1 MKMPMYAMRMTSI
14 FPLFCFSNISNL
26 VVKKRDKTALAV
38 SFSLFLFSV
47 ISLWSALVPSPVPY
61 AEGHFDHLAHYN
73 GAGFGIS
80 DKYYVNQQLEP
91 EYAKPKELSQ
101 IMFSIQ
107 DNAGRDVHDIVVM
120 VEIYSISGERVSVF
134 PWTKLD
140 VGDFSVPFVFPK
152 IGNYQI
158 VLSVLNSDA
167 GTSQIINTVPPERT
181 ILNDISDCNCERGVF
196 NVSISQNFGAV
207 FNTVVFISVFGAV
220 FVLGAVLFW
229 MFWSRRRHKDKEFD
243 PLTNNDFVKY
253 SVLFLAFGASIVHLA
268 VYPSHAGLRLE
279 YSIFLISASAVQLA
293 YGIMYVLL
301 IFSEDNDRGIRK
313 YDKMLVT
320 KQYYMKSLKLNL
332 FGLIGSLV
340 LIFLYIYAVTFPPP
354 LSPNAHPEDVDIA
367 GIVDKSLEVILVIGI
382 LYLMRFE
389 KKRYLYSFK
398 SSNFKNV

>member
-1 MKMPMYAMRMTSI
+1 MPSLKT
-14 FPLFCFSNISNL
+14 
-26 VVKKRDKTALAV
+26 KKSDKAVLAL
-38 SFSLFLFSV
+38 SFSLVLFFV
-47 ISLWSALVPSPVPY
+47 FSLWSDLLPSPVPY
-61 AEGHFDHLAHYN
+61 AEGHFDHLGHYN
-73 GAGFGIS
+73 SAGFGIS

-91 EYAKPKELSQ
+91 EYAKPNELSQ

-134 PWTKLD
+134 PWTRLD
-140 VGDFSVPFVFPK
+140 VGDFSVPFVFPN

-158 VLSVLNSDA
+158 VLSVLNSDV
-167 GTSQIINTVPPERT
+167 GTGQIINTVPPERT

-229 MFWSRRRHKDKEFD
+229 MFWSRRRNKEFI

-253 SVLFLAFGASIVHLA
+253 YVLFLAFGASIVHLA
-268 VYPSHAGLRLE
+268 VYPSHAALRLE
-279 YSIFLISASAVQLA
+279 YSIFLITASAVQLA

-301 IFSEDNDRGIRK
+301 IFSEDNDRAIRK

-332 FGLIGSLV
+332 FGLFGSLV

-354 LSPNAHPEDVDIA
+354 LSPNAHPEDIDLA
-367 GIVDKSLEVILVIGI
+367 GIVDKSLEIILVVGI

-389 KKRYLYSFK
+389 KMRYLYSFK
-398 SSNFKNV
+398 SSNFKNA